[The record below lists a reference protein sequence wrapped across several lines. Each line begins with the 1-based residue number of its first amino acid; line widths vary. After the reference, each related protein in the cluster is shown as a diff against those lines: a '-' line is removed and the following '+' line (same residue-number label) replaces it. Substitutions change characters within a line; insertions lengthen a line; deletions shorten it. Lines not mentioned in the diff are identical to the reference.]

1 MIQRDQQTAAPFEAP
16 AETGQISDV
25 PGVRVGH
32 TTVVDGDVR
41 TGVTTVVPDPV
52 PSPARP
58 LRCGLFVGN
67 GHGKLVG
74 ATELIELGELQ
85 TPLVLTNTL
94 STFLAA
100 DALTDWMLRRPEC
113 ADVVTLNPLVAEC
126 NDSWLSDIRAR
137 AVRPEHVH
145 AALDGADTD
154 FACGAVGAGTGMW
167 ALGFK
172 GGIGTASRRVGD
184 HTVGVLAL
192 TNFTGTLTLHD
203 TVVEAPDTVAPE
215 GNSCIMVV
223 ATDAPFDA
231 RQLGRVARRSVFAM
245 GTVGADYRHGSGDYG
260 IAFSTDRH
268 SAPPPD
274 RQLDP
279 YFRATL
285 DASADA
291 IVSSL
296 WHAPT
301 TIGRAG
307 HTAHGLQDVLRARGL
322 LS

>member
-1 MIQRDQQTAAPFEAP
+1 MIQRDQQTAAPFETP
-16 AETGQISDV
+16 AETGRISDV

-137 AVRPEHVH
+137 AVHPEHVH

-154 FACGAVGAGTGMW
+154 FACGAVGAGTGMR

-192 TNFTGTLTLHD
+192 TNFSGTLSVGGTVVESPD
-203 TVVEAPDTVAPE
+203 TVVPE

-223 ATDAPFDA
+223 ATDAPLDA

-268 SAPPPD
+268 SAPLTD
-274 RQLDP
+274 RRLDP

-301 TIGRAG
+301 TIGRTG